1 MHAVRGF
8 SAFGTATREW
18 HEAGIPY
25 LVNEFWTAG
34 QRRAHSLH
42 EISFRACFK
51 PQLPEF
57 FIGRLTEP
65 GDAVYDPFMGRG
77 TTPVQAA
84 LMGRRPV
91 GNDVNPLSVLLARP
105 RLAPPTAAQVAQ
117 RLREVPWDAGGIE
130 REDLLAFY
138 HPDTLRRLCALRRWL
153 LDRAPLDRTAP
164 DPVDDWIRMVA
175 LNRLTGHSPGFFSV
189 YTLPPNQAVS
199 VAAQRKINADRGQ
212 VPPPRDVAAILLKK
226 TRSLLRDGPPPSPQ
240 GRSSIGCPT
249 IHRVARRR
257 APDEAIRPPRDG
269 LLGHCSRNALRPG
282 PSGTDRPRGDRAGSL
297 GEASASPEKA
307 DPEGSEV
314 CEGRQAHPPALLGV
328 GLAAGTPYIPG
339 GSVALVVT
347 SPPFL
352 DTVQYAADNW
362 LRCWFAGIDVDA
374 VALAMHRGETAWTT
388 MVRDVLVEQ
397 ARVLRPGGHVAF
409 EVGEVRGGKVLLERL
424 VWAAAE
430 GLPFER
436 LAVLVNQQSFTKTAH
451 CWGVSNNAAGTNTNR
466 IVLLRRVASA

>member
-8 SAFGTATREW
+8 SAFGTATREL
-18 HEAGIPY
+18 HEAGVPY

-42 EISFRACFK
+42 EISYRACFK

-65 GDAVYDPFMGRG
+65 GETVYDPFMGRG

-84 LMGRRPV
+84 LMGRRPM

-105 RLAPPTAAQVAQ
+105 RLAPPGTEQVAR
-117 RLREVPWDAGGIE
+117 RLREVPWDAGEIE

-138 HPDTLRRLCALRRWL
+138 HPDTLRHLCALRRWL
-153 LDRAPLDRTAP
+153 LERAPLDRAAP

-199 VAAQRKINADRGQ
+199 VEAQRKINAARAQ
-212 VPPPRDVAAILLKK
+212 VPPPRDVAAIILKK
-226 TRSLLRDGPPPSPQ
+226 TRSLLRDAPPP
-240 GRSSIGCPT
+240 
-249 IHRVARRR
+249 
-257 APDEAIRPPRDG
+257 
-269 LLGHCSRNALRPG
+269 
-282 PSGTDRPRGDRAGSL
+282 
-297 GEASASPEKA
+297 
-307 DPEGSEV
+307 
-314 CEGRQAHPPALLGV
+314 AHPPALLGA
-328 GLAAGTPYIPG
+328 GSAADTPYIAA
-339 GSVALVVT
+339 GSAALVVT

-362 LRCWFAGIDVDA
+362 LRCWFAGIAADA
-374 VALAMHRGETAWTT
+374 VALGMHRTEAAWTA
-388 MVRDVLVEQ
+388 MIRDVLAEQ
-397 ARVLRPGGHVAF
+397 ARILRPGGHVAF

-436 LAVLVNQQSFTKTAH
+436 LAVLVNRQNFTKTAH

-466 IVLLRRVASA
+466 IVLLRRVESA